1 MIGALIMNHTARI
14 VLEIFLLVVF
24 VALVGWAGFRAL
36 KQSDEPRV
44 LILKWVLTAITL
56 GVLFG
61 LVIPATS
68 WAVEHSSALLVVP
81 LVGAICAVGL
91 VLTAIWRRNI
101 ASFVA
106 KPFGSL
112 YDGGDLEVEPKPLY
126 SIARTKRNRGRFD
139 EAIQE
144 LRKQLEKFPTD
155 FEAQHLLASIQA
167 ENQFDLLS
175 AQVTI
180 YRLCQQPGHPPG
192 SIAYALNS
200 LADWQLKFCQDRD
213 AAREALEKIIAL
225 MPDSEMSALAAQRIA
240 HLANTEHL
248 LEFHDP
254 RRIALKPGV
263 QDVGLLPPGQ
273 APKAPELDP
282 ATQAADYIRQL
293 EAHPLDTEVREKLAA
308 LYADHYG
315 RLDLAVDQMEQLIS
329 HPGQPSRRVV
339 HWLNLLADL
348 QIRHGADYETI
359 RQTVQRIVD
368 LYPGSNMAQTAR
380 SRLDHLKLELKG
392 KEKSPT
398 VRMGTY
404 EQNIGLKR
412 GLPNQL

>member
-1 MIGALIMNHTARI
+1 
-14 VLEIFLLVVF
+14 LL
-24 VALVGWAGFRAL
+24 GWVGFRAIRE
-36 KQSDEPRV
+36 SDEPRT
-44 LILKWVLTAITL
+44 LILKWVFTAIML

-68 WAVEHSSALLVVP
+68 WAIEHEIVLLVVP

-91 VLTAIWRRNI
+91 ILTAIWRRNL

-112 YDGGDLEVEPKPLY
+112 YDGGDLEVEAKPIY
-126 SIARTKRNRGRFD
+126 SIAHAKRNRGQFD
-139 EAIQE
+139 EAIKE

-155 FEAQHLLASIQA
+155 FEAQHMLASIQA
-167 ENQFDLLS
+167 ENHFDVQS

-180 YRLCQQPGHPPG
+180 HRLCQQPGHPAG
-192 SIAYALNS
+192 SIAFALNS

-225 MPDSEMSALAAQRIA
+225 LPDSEMAALAAQRIG

-248 LEFHDP
+248 LTFHDP
-254 RRIALKPGV
+254 RRIRMKPGV
-263 QDVGLLPPGQ
+263 QDVGLLPPGSV
-273 APKAPELDP
+273 PKPAEMDP
-282 ATQAADYIRQL
+282 STQAAEYIRQL
-293 EAHPLDTEVREKLAA
+293 EQHPLDTEVREKLAV
-308 LYADHYG
+308 LYADGFG

-348 QIRHGADYETI
+348 QVRHTADYESA

-368 LYPGSNMAQTAR
+368 LYPGSSVAQTAR
-380 SRLDHLKLELKG
+380 TRLDHLKLEFKA

-398 VRMGTY
+398 VRMGSY